1 MRTLRFVVDKQLLQK
16 DPACDFSNIVPGT
29 SGYLSAKFT
38 FSEEWLGCAKVAVF
52 RYNGED
58 HAVKL
63 EDDACEIPPEALA
76 GSKFKVSVK
85 GARPG
90 GYCITSTFTTVR
102 QEG

>member
-1 MRTLRFVVDKQLLQK
+1 MRILEFEADKQLLRK
-16 DPACDFSNIVPGT
+16 APGCDFSNIVPGT
-29 SGYLSAKFT
+29 SGYLFAKFA
-38 FSEEWLGCAKVAVF
+38 FSEDWLGCVKVAVF
-52 RYNGED
+52 QYNGQD

-63 EDDACEIPPEALA
+63 EDDACKIPSEALA